1 MSFFSFD
8 KISFLYDFIEKN
20 IVKDFKGSLDIINN
34 HLLLKK
40 DFTLMDI
47 GGGTGYITRH
57 LSDKIKQAIVLDP
70 SHKMLSKMNNGC
82 ISQIQGTGQNIPFKQ
97 DTFDVVLMINLLH
110 HITPAEQ
117 RIVIEDVFRVLK
129 KEGML
134 FIIDATHPKKIFA
147 IIFRTIE
154 RVIVGQIFHVNPD
167 ELKNRLKGIGF
178 NNIELYFPK
187 ESDWKYAIKA
197 IK

>member
-20 IVKDFKGSLDIINN
+20 IVKDFEGSLDIIYK
-34 HLLLKK
+34 HLSLKK
-40 DFTLMDI
+40 EFILIDI
-47 GGGTGYITRH
+47 GGGTGYITGH
-57 LSDKIKQAIVLDP
+57 LSNKVKQAIVLDP
-70 SHKMLSKMNNGC
+70 SHKMLSKMNNRC
-82 ISQIQGTGQNIPFKQ
+82 ISLIQGAGQNIPFKQ
-97 DTFDVVLMINLLH
+97 NTFDIVLMINLLH
-110 HITPAEQ
+110 HITPDEQ
-117 RIVIEDVFRVLK
+117 RIVLEDAFRILK
-129 KEGML
+129 KEGIL

-147 IIFRTIE
+147 IIFRNIE
-154 RVIVGQIFHVNPD
+154 RILVGQIFHVNPD
-167 ELKNRLKGIGF
+167 ELKNRLKRIGF